1 MTLWLSDLMAYWGN
15 GKQPKDT
22 ETIIKNGK
30 WGAVANRMTVSISDL
45 KADNN
50 NDIQPIC
57 GIKNNQ
63 K

>member
-1 MTLWLSDLMAYWGN
+1 MAYWGN